1 MFWIWRSAS
10 ISLIWAMSQMKW
22 GSELQGHVG
31 NVCWEEETQAPRPWS
46 WSSPGCWRNQTLL
59 KFQPLSGVQDCW
71 KTASM
76 TTSLH
81 LCIPLFVPSFKK
93 HFSRSPLCARYYLHG
108 VIQRWQG
115 ISLFLSF
122 PHPQEIG
129 PFPNILKSCLKPYSE
144 QTKDCNQPC
153 SITPTIP

>member
-1 MFWIWRSAS
+1 ME
-10 ISLIWAMSQMKW
+10 ISKHLPDLSNVPNKVREWTSRTC
-22 GSELQGHVG
+22 GECVLRRG
-31 NVCWEEETQAPRPWS
+31 NANPQALKLEF
-46 WSSPGCWRNQTLL
+46 PGCWRNQTLL
-59 KFQPLSGVQDCW
+59 KFEPLSGVQGCW

-81 LCIPLFVPSFKK
+81 LCIPLFIHSFKK

-129 PFPNILKSCLKPYSE
+129 PFPDILKSCLKPYSE